1 MPEIK
6 AGIWIDQKKA
16 FIVRVAGEEYPLLLK
31 IESKVESRVVK
42 PGDAGI
48 DKRSDNAF
56 IDDQEKKQRRQR
68 SELKHFFK
76 EIISYLKD
84 TDYIYLFG
92 PGMAKEG
99 LKNAIEVN
107 QHLIKAK
114 MLELE
119 NADKMTQ
126 KMIVQKT
133 VAFFGTEEFR
143 LYRKRLRKQKELV

>member
-1 MPEIK
+1 MKKIKLPEIK

-126 KMIVQKT
+126 KMIDEQLGKLT
-133 VAFFGTEEFR
+133 A
-143 LYRKRLRKQKELV
+143 